1 MIDKPELN
9 KLKRFQTSVGFQ
21 AKSGRDDLT
30 SEALYFHDLE
40 QNKVV
45 AEVHGAKE
53 ILYILD
59 ATNKLQQK
67 TQRFVFGRHSCEI
80 DLPTA
85 RFLGEPVVIELE
97 KN

>member
-59 ATNKLQQK
+59 ATNK
-67 TQRFVFGRHSCEI
+67 
-80 DLPTA
+80 
-85 RFLGEPVVIELE
+85 
-97 KN
+97 